1 MTVPFPGRT
10 GDDWRPFSDRGN
22 FQALLAREGGV
33 GALPFAAGRRYNFST
48 FLMGPS
54 PAALHDG
61 PRDVLPQC
69 TPLADTGTRPAMSLS
84 SIVLSCHLFADLDL
98 WGQKLAT
105 SDLAVILLLVL
116 LEGLLSIDNAL
127 VLGLLAKR
135 LPPHQRTRALSYGLI
150 GALVF
155 RIIAIS
161 VAGFLLRWTAVK
173 FVGGAYLVY
182 IAVRHIFFETH
193 EAHEDKIILDEQGQ
207 PQLVDSETGQE
218 LTTAEIKLEILER
231 VPIGGS
237 LVTDEMVSGSD
248 SQEIARPSLSD
259 SQAGGASTR
268 RGKHAGFWRTVL
280 VIELTD
286 VAFAVDSILAAMAL
300 AGGRFEKRWLVIAG
314 GFLGVVLMRFAAAVF
329 IRLLERFPRFEISA
343 YLLVAI
349 IGFKL
354 LADWSFNG
362 DWSFRDSMLATR
374 MPPTWKARFEDVE
387 VARVDSVRRYE
398 DWLDRRWIFGLN
410 ARSVPDPEA
419 PAGIPAIRDPNQPL
433 EIPHLLDF
441 HDIRR
446 PECMSFWAL
455 MMVCFCLGF
464 LPRKTE
470 PAAAVAP

>member
-1 MTVPFPGRT
+1 MYT
-10 GDDWRPFSDRGN
+10 
-22 FQALLAREGGV
+22 
-33 GALPFAAGRRYNFST
+33 
-48 FLMGPS
+48 
-54 PAALHDG
+54 
-61 PRDVLPQC
+61 
-69 TPLADTGTRPAMSLS
+69 LADSGTRLAMSFP
-84 SIVLSCHLFADLDL
+84 SILPSCHLLADLEL
-98 WGQKLAT
+98 WGQTLAT
-105 SDLAVILLLVL
+105 TDLAVILLLVL

-135 LPPHQRTRALSYGLI
+135 LPKHQRTRALSYGLI

-182 IAVRHIFFETH
+182 IAVRHIFFETR
-193 EAHEDKIILDEQGQ
+193 EAHEDKMIVDEQGQ

-237 LVTDEMVSGSD
+237 LVADEMTNLSD

-259 SQAGGASTR
+259 SQASSAGVR
-268 RGKHAGFWRTVL
+268 QGKHAGFWRTVL

-314 GFLGVVLMRFAAAVF
+314 GFLGVVLMRFAAAIF

-343 YLLVAI
+343 YMLVAI

-374 MPPTWKARFEDVE
+374 MPPAWKAGFERLE
-387 VARVDSVRRYE
+387 VARIGTVQRYE

-410 ARSVPDPEA
+410 ERSVPDPDA
-419 PAGIPAIRDPNQPL
+419 QGGVAAIRDPDQPL

-455 MMVCFCLGF
+455 MMICFCLGF
-464 LPRKTE
+464 LPRKSE
-470 PAAAVAP
+470 PADAVTP